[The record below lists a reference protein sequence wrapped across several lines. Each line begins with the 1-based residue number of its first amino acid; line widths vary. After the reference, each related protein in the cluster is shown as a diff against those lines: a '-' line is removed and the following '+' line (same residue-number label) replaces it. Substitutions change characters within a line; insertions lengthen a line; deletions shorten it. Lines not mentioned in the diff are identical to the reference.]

1 MKDLDGSASSPLTHE
16 RRLAI
21 YDKVFVALQDAKKHV
36 RDDLVSRGFRNF
48 SLSGVLLIAFLHMLC
63 CFCPA
68 KDNSVHSMQRIK
80 GRWAYRGFRF

>member
-36 RDDLVSRGFRNF
+36 RDDLVSRRFRSF
-48 SLSGVLLIAFLHMLC
+48 RLSGVLLIPFLHAVSLL
-63 CFCPA
+63 PR
-68 KDNSVHSMQRIK
+68 K
-80 GRWAYRGFRF
+80 